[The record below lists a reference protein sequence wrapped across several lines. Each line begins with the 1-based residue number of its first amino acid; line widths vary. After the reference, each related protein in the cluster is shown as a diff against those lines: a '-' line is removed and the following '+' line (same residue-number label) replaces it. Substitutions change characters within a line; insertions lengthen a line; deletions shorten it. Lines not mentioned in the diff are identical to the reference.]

1 MSIFSDDASTGRAT
15 LTAMRPSP
23 DPDPEPQ
30 PAATPR
36 RRRDAPRKGDLRER
50 AILDTAEALL
60 EHEPV
65 EAITVEAIARG
76 AGISRAALY
85 FYFGSKQEVLA
96 ALVART
102 LAALEADARVAAR
115 AAAADA
121 PPVAVVAAAV
131 RGTAAQWRDHG
142 RVMRVAVENAAAI
155 PEVGRLWNATMAR
168 SIEAMTGVLIRAG
181 LPEGDAPDG
190 AAALAQ
196 ALCWMTER
204 RLYVAS
210 AHGGAAALDAAAR
223 SCTEVWTAVISS
235 PARDGGGA

>member
-1 MSIFSDDASTGRAT
+1 MSIFCDVTSIQRAT
-15 LTAMRPSP
+15 LVDMA
-23 DPDPEPQ
+23 PERGS
-30 PAATPR
+30 AAPR

-50 AILDTAEALL
+50 AILDAAEALL

-102 LAALEADARVAAR
+102 VAALEADARTAAR

-121 PPVAVVAAAV
+121 PPVEVMRAAM

-142 RVMRVAVENAAAI
+142 SVMRVAVENGAAI
-155 PEVGRLWNATMAR
+155 PEVGRLWNQAMADY
-168 SIEAMTGVLIRAG
+168 IAVMTAVLQRAG
-181 LPEGDAPDG
+181 VPDGDAPDG
-190 AAALAQ
+190 APALAQ

-210 AHGGAAALDAAAR
+210 AQGTTAALDAAAA
-223 SCTEVWTAVISS
+223 SCTEVWRRVITP